1 MFHRGFMHH
10 LAEHLGHHR
19 TRGMHRGFGRGF
31 GRHHGHEHH
40 QRRGGG
46 RVFDHG
52 DLRWVVLGLL
62 AEKPR
67 YGYDIIK
74 ELEERVG
81 GEYSPSP
88 GVVYP
93 TLTLLEEMG
102 LATISEQTGN
112 RKLYTLTPEGL
123 AQYETNKP
131 LIESIMSRIS
141 GSDRRG
147 PPPTVIRALENL
159 MMAARLRLRGGG
171 MTEDQARAM
180 AAVLD
185 RAAREIEEI

>member
-1 MFHRGFMHH
+1 MFHHH
-10 LAEHLGHHR
+10 LWHHLGR
-19 TRGMHRGFGRGF
+19 RGMHGFGRGF
-31 GRHHGHEHH
+31 GRMRGHHRH
-40 QRRGGG
+40 GGG

-112 RKLYTLTPEGL
+112 RKLYTLTPEGQ
-123 AQYETNKP
+123 AEYQRNKA
-131 LIESIMSRIS
+131 LIDGIMARI
-141 GSDRRG
+141 GGARRG
-147 PPPTVIRALENL
+147 PPASLIRALENL
-159 MMAARLRLRGGG
+159 MMAVRLKMRGDSL
-171 MTEDQARAM
+171 TDEQVRALTDVLDQAARA
-180 AAVLD
+180 V
-185 RAAREIEEI
+185 EEI

>member
-1 MFHRGFMHH
+1 MFHRGFMHQF
-10 LAEHLGHHR
+10 GH
-19 TRGMHRGFGRGF
+19 RGIHAGFGRG
-31 GRHHGHEHH
+31 HHHH
-40 QRRGGG
+40 RRGGG

-74 ELEERVG
+74 ELENRVG

-102 LATISEQTGN
+102 LATVSEQTGN
-112 RKLYTLTPEGL
+112 RKLYTLTDEGR
-123 AQYETNKP
+123 AQYELNKP
-131 LIESIMSRIS
+131 LIESIMARI
-141 GSDRRG
+141 GGAERRG
-147 PPPTVIRALENL
+147 PPPAVVRALENL
-159 MMAARLRLRGGG
+159 ALAVRMRVRGRPL
-171 MTEDQARAM
+171 TDEQARAI
-180 AAVLD
+180 ADALD
-185 RAAREIEEI
+185 AAARTVEEI

>member
-1 MFHRGFMHH
+1 
-10 LAEHLGHHR
+10 
-19 TRGMHRGFGRGF
+19 
-31 GRHHGHEHH
+31 
-40 QRRGGG
+40 
-46 RVFDHG
+46 
-52 DLRWVVLGLL
+52 VLGLL

-112 RKLYTLTPEGL
+112 RKLYTLTPEGE
-123 AQYETNKP
+123 AEYQRNKP
-131 LIESIMSRIS
+131 TIDTIMARI
-141 GSDRRG
+141 GGARRG
-147 PPPTVIRALENL
+147 PPASLIRALENL
-159 MMAARLRLRGGG
+159 MMAVRLKMRGESL
-171 MTEDQARAM
+171 TDEQVRALTDILDQA
-180 AAVLD
+180 
-185 RAAREIEEI
+185 ARTVEEI

>member
-1 MFHRGFMHH
+1 MFHRGFLHH
-10 LAEHLGHHR
+10 MAEHLGHHR
-19 TRGMHRGFGRGF
+19 DRGMHRGFGRGF
-31 GRHHGHEHH
+31 GRHHGHDHH
-40 QRRGGG
+40 RRGGG

-131 LIESIMSRIS
+131 LIEGIMARI
-141 GSDRRG
+141 GGERRG

-159 MMAARLRLRGGG
+159 MMAARLRLRDEP
-171 MTEDQARAM
+171 MTEEQARAI
-180 AAVLD
+180 ADALD

>member
-1 MFHRGFMHH
+1 MFHRGFLHH
-10 LAEHLGHHR
+10 VAEHLGH
-19 TRGMHRGFGRGF
+19 RGIHRGFGRGR
-31 GRHHGHEHH
+31 GHHGHHGH
-40 QRRGGG
+40 RGGG

-67 YGYDIIK
+67 YGYEIIK

-112 RKLYTLTPEGL
+112 RKLYTLTPEGV
-123 AQYETNKP
+123 AEYETNKP
-131 LIESIMSRIS
+131 LIEGIMARIN
-141 GSDRRG
+141 GGDRRG

-159 MMAARLRLRGGG
+159 MMAARLRLRGEP
-171 MTEDQARAM
+171 MSDEHARAI
-180 AAVLD
+180 ADALD

>member
-1 MFHRGFMHH
+1 MFHRGFLHH
-10 LAEHLGHHR
+10 MAEHLGHHR
-19 TRGMHRGFGRGF
+19 DRGMHRGFGRSF
-31 GRHHGHEHH
+31 GRHHGHDHH
-40 QRRGGG
+40 RRGGG

-131 LIESIMSRIS
+131 LIEGIMARIS
-141 GSDRRG
+141 GGDRRG
-147 PPPTVIRALENL
+147 PPPSVIRALENL
-159 MMAARLRLRGGG
+159 MMAARLRLRGEA

-180 AAVLD
+180 ADALD
-185 RAAREIEEI
+185 RAAREIEDI

>member
-1 MFHRGFMHH
+1 MFHRGFLH
-10 LAEHLGHHR
+10 HLGH
-19 TRGMHRGFGRGF
+19 RGMHRGFGRG
-31 GRHHGHEHH
+31 HHDHH
-40 QRRGGG
+40 HRRGGG
-46 RVFDHG
+46 RIFDHG

-74 ELEERVG
+74 ELESRVG

-102 LATISEQTGN
+102 LATVGEQTGN
-112 RKLYTLTPEGL
+112 RKLYTLTSEGI
-123 AQYETNKP
+123 AQHELNKP
-131 LIESIMSRIS
+131 LIDSIMARI
-141 GSDRRG
+141 GGERRG
-147 PPPTVIRALENL
+147 PPPAVVRALENL
-159 MMAARLRLRGGG
+159 TMAARMRVRGQPL
-171 MTEDQARAM
+171 TDEQARAI
-180 AAVLD
+180 ADALD

>member
-1 MFHRGFMHH
+1 MFHRGFLHH
-10 LAEHLGHHR
+10 VAEHLGHR
-19 TRGMHRGFGRGF
+19 DMHRGFGRGF
-31 GRHHGHEHH
+31 GRGRHGHDHH
-40 QRRGGG
+40 HHRGGG

-67 YGYDIIK
+67 YGYEIIK

-131 LIESIMSRIS
+131 LIEGIMARIS
-141 GSDRRG
+141 GGDRRG

-159 MMAARLRLRGGG
+159 MMAARLRLRGEA
-171 MTEDQARAM
+171 MTDEQARAI
-180 AAVLD
+180 ADALD

>member
-1 MFHRGFMHH
+1 MFHHHFLHHCGRRGAHDG
-10 LAEHLGHHR
+10 LG
-19 TRGMHRGFGRGF
+19 RGFGRGF
-31 GRHHGHEHH
+31 GRGHGHHRH
-40 QRRGGG
+40 GGG
-46 RVFDHG
+46 RLFDHG

-102 LATISEQTGN
+102 LAAIGEQTGN
-112 RKLYTLTPEGL
+112 RKLYTLTPEGE
-123 AQYETNKP
+123 AEYQRNKP
-131 LIESIMSRIS
+131 LIDAIMARI
-141 GSDRRG
+141 GGARRG
-147 PPPTVIRALENL
+147 PPASVVRALENL
-159 MMAARLRLRGGG
+159 TLAVRLKVRGESL
-171 MTEDQARAM
+171 TDEQARAL
-180 AAVLD
+180 ADALD
-185 RAAREIEEI
+185 QAARAIEDL

>member
-1 MFHRGFMHH
+1 MFHKGFLHH
-10 LAEHLGHHR
+10 FGHRAIHD
-19 TRGMHRGFGRGF
+19 GFGRGF
-31 GRHHGHEHH
+31 GRGRGHGRGHHH
-40 QRRGGG
+40 RGGG

-102 LATISEQTGN
+102 LAVVGEQTGN
-112 RKLYTLTPEGL
+112 RKLYTLTEEGR
-123 AQYETNKP
+123 AQHELNKP
-131 LIESIMSRIS
+131 LIDAIMARIGAAS
-141 GSDRRG
+141 ERRG
-147 PPPTVIRALENL
+147 PPPAIVRALENL
-159 MMAARLRLRGGG
+159 TMAVRLRVRGQANSEEQIRAIADALDQAAR
-171 MTEDQARAM
+171 T
-180 AAVLD
+180 
-185 RAAREIEEI
+185 IEEI